1 MSTVQELPFFPGGT
15 AVTRLAVYDWAAEDG
30 VCGGSPHLH
39 TASTEAYL
47 VIGGTGQVETL
58 SSDGYAAH
66 DLTAGNLLWFSP
78 GTVHRLIN
86 GGDLDLLV
94 VMQNAGLPEAGDAVL
109 TFVPEVLAD
118 PERYRR
124 LATLPSPDAGE
135 DVLAAAALA
144 RRDAALAGYAELRA
158 DVERRGYA
166 ALAEFHKAAVNVV
179 RDRVPEWRKLWAEK
193 VLAEAQSTD
202 AWLSDL
208 ERGEGSHLAKASV
221 ARANPRSAERLFGMC
236 GRLQTWAPGM
246 PA

>member
-1 MSTVQELPFFPGGT
+1 VSAVQELPFFPGGT
-15 AVTRLAVYDWAAEDG
+15 GLTRLAVYDWAAADG

-47 VIGGTGQVETL
+47 VIGGTGQVQTL

-109 TFVPEVLAD
+109 TFSPDILAD
-118 PERYRR
+118 PEQYRR
-124 LATLPSPDAGE
+124 LATLPSPEEGA
-135 DVLAAAALA
+135 DVVASAALE
-144 RRDAALAGYAELRA
+144 RRDAALAGYAELRN

-166 ALAEFHKAAVNVV
+166 ALEEFHKAAVNLV
-179 RDRVPEWRKLWAEK
+179 RSRVPAWRELWSEK
-193 VLAEAQSTD
+193 VLAEVQTAEQ
-202 AWLSDL
+202 WLADL
-208 ERGEGSHLAKASV
+208 EKGEGAHLARASV

-236 GRLQTWAPGM
+236 GRLQTWAPGI

>member
-1 MSTVQELPFFPGGT
+1 MNTVHELPFFPGGT

-58 SSDGYAAH
+58 SSNGYSAH

-109 TFVPEVLAD
+109 TFVPEVLKD
-118 PERYRR
+118 PERYGR

-135 DVLAAAALA
+135 EAVAAAALA
-144 RRDAALAGYAELRA
+144 RRDAALAGYAALRA

-166 ALAEFHKAAVNVV
+166 ALEEFHKAAVNVV
-179 RDRVPEWRKLWAEK
+179 RRRVPEWRKLWAEK
-193 VLAEAQSTD
+193 VLAEVDETET
-202 AWLSDL
+202 WLADL
-208 ERGEGSHLAKASV
+208 ERGEGPHLAKASV
-221 ARANPRSAERLFGMC
+221 ARANPKSAERLFGMC